1 MSKKQKKIFK
11 IIIISLAVFL
21 IGELIFFGIRY
32 YNNRK
37 ENTFYSIVSGAII
50 TEKGYIGAGLSD
62 YRYSD
67 FNEYDGGYQKPTIFV
82 NENNKV
88 INEISLDLGYN
99 GFYNDIVETKDGYI
113 AVGGIEMTKDQ
124 NKNMESEGIIV
135 KYDKK
140 FKLVWRENF
149 NILGKTEFTKVKLDK
164 DGNIIVVG
172 SSIYASGYMGNHQ
185 TGGGILLKYNQ
196 EGEKQLQVNHGGPY
210 AGRFNDV
217 IIEDDGYVVV
227 GLGKKNSGVIIKY
240 NKKGK
245 KVWDSSYGYTDE
257 KGIMAIEKYKNKYIT
272 ATTKVV
278 SKDDLSTYQ
287 ASIVVFDTKG
297 NKVDNVKYSS
307 NKITA
312 FTDVKV
318 INDEIYACG
327 HTGTKSNNKLVSDA
341 IIVKYDKD
349 LYEEKTNHLKG
360 DNNDFY
366 NNIYEKD
373 KKILVLGYSNSDIK
387 EYDLNGYDYSPFIK
401 EYKSD
406 LK

>member
-1 MSKKQKKIFK
+1 MSEKQKKIFK

-21 IGELIFFGIRY
+21 VAEIIFFGIRY

-37 ENTFYSIVSGAII
+37 SNTFYSVISGAIQ

-82 NENNKV
+82 NENGKLT
-88 INEISLDLGYN
+88 NEISLDLGYN
-99 GFYNDIVETKDGYI
+99 GYFNDIIKVKDGYI
-113 AVGGIEMTKDQ
+113 AVGGLEMTKAQ
-124 NKNMESEGIIV
+124 NKDMESEGIIV
-135 KYDKK
+135 KYDKN
-140 FKLVWRENF
+140 FKLVWRQNL
-149 NILGKTEFTKVKLDK
+149 NVIGKTEFTKVKIDK
-164 DGNIIVVG
+164 DNNVIVVG
-172 SSIYASGYMGNHQ
+172 SSIYPSGFMGNHK
-185 TGGGILLKYNQ
+185 TGGGILVKYNQ
-196 EGEKQLQVNHGGPY
+196 EGKKLLQINNGGPY

-217 IIEDDGYVVV
+217 VIENDGYVVV
-227 GLGKKNSGVIIKY
+227 GLGQKNSGIIIKY
-240 NKKGK
+240 DKKGK

-257 KGIMAIEKYKNKYIT
+257 KGIMAIEKYDNKYIT

-278 SKDDLSTYQ
+278 SKEDLSTYQ

-297 NKVDNVKYSS
+297 NKLDNVKYSS

-318 INDEIYACG
+318 INGEIYACG
-327 HTGTKSNNKLVSDA
+327 HTGKKVNNQLVSDA
-341 IIVKYDKD
+341 IIVKYDKE
-349 LYEEKTNHLKG
+349 LYEENVDILKG

-373 KKILVLGYSNSDIK
+373 KKVLVLGYSNSDIK

-401 EYKSD
+401 EYTNK

>member
-149 NILGKTEFTKVKLDK
+149 NILGQTEFTKVK
-164 DGNIIVVG
+164 
-172 SSIYASGYMGNHQ
+172 
-185 TGGGILLKYNQ
+185 
-196 EGEKQLQVNHGGPY
+196 
-210 AGRFNDV
+210 
-217 IIEDDGYVVV
+217 
-227 GLGKKNSGVIIKY
+227 
-240 NKKGK
+240 
-245 KVWDSSYGYTDE
+245 
-257 KGIMAIEKYKNKYIT
+257 
-272 ATTKVV
+272 
-278 SKDDLSTYQ
+278 
-287 ASIVVFDTKG
+287 
-297 NKVDNVKYSS
+297 
-307 NKITA
+307 
-312 FTDVKV
+312 
-318 INDEIYACG
+318 
-327 HTGTKSNNKLVSDA
+327 
-341 IIVKYDKD
+341 
-349 LYEEKTNHLKG
+349 
-360 DNNDFY
+360 
-366 NNIYEKD
+366 
-373 KKILVLGYSNSDIK
+373 
-387 EYDLNGYDYSPFIK
+387 
-401 EYKSD
+401 
-406 LK
+406 